1 MCTDTDIWYFI
12 VFIDDNRSYTPYED
26 ILKMSAVGDSVGG
39 ENCFDIEKVSELFEG
54 SLIDDDDVRMEDYLE
69 AYEEIMK

>member
-1 MCTDTDIWYFI
+1 
-12 VFIDDNRSYTPYED
+12 
-26 ILKMSAVGDSVGG
+26 MSAVGDSVGG